1 MKIKGITVFLVVV
14 VSLALAAGALAQ
26 KQGFLWD
33 GTQWP
38 QLSFDAKVG
47 YVKGIGNLAD
57 FETAA
62 SKGKAPCISQAFA
75 AELKTKSINQIIAQV
90 DKFYKDN
97 PGKLNTSV
105 LEVIL
110 LRCTKVCPPGQ
121 RAGAAK

>member
-1 MKIKGITVFLVVV
+1 MKIKGISVFLAVVLIL
-14 VSLALAAGALAQ
+14 SLVGGALAQ

-33 GTQWP
+33 GNQWP

-75 AELKTKSINQIIAQV
+75 ADLKLKSIDQVIEEV

-97 PGKLNTSV
+97 PGKLDTSV